1 METLRIGIVGI
12 GNMGSAH
19 AVQLFEDRV
28 KGARLTAVC
37 DIDRNRLQWA
47 KERLSDKVLL
57 YENDEA
63 LLDSGEV
70 DAIIIATPHNFH
82 PVIAMKAFERKIN
95 VLTEKPAGV
104 DTAGVAEMNRA
115 AEESGVVFGIMFNQ
129 RTNQLY
135 RKLHDLVREGALGD
149 IKRFVWIINNWY
161 RTQAYYD
168 SGDWRATW
176 NGEGGGVLL
185 NQCPHNL
192 DIWQWI
198 MGMPARL
205 RAFCNVAH
213 YHRISVE
220 DDATIYAEYENGAS
234 AVFIT
239 STGECP
245 GTNRMEISGT
255 LGKAVIENGSLKLFL
270 LERDEREIC
279 FTSKEGMPKEKV
291 NCRTIEQEGPDGG
304 HLEILQNFTDAV
316 LQGKEL
322 LAPGTSGIFSL
333 SISNAAYLS
342 AWKDEWVTLP
352 VDAEE
357 FTRFL
362 DIRKK
367 EEKVAD
373 KKVRKEKMTGEYSNR
388 WSVRW

>member
-129 RTNQLY
+129 RTNQI
-135 RKLHDLVREGALGD
+135 G
-149 IKRFVWIINNWY
+149 
-161 RTQAYYD
+161 
-168 SGDWRATW
+168 
-176 NGEGGGVLL
+176 
-185 NQCPHNL
+185 
-192 DIWQWI
+192 
-198 MGMPARL
+198 
-205 RAFCNVAH
+205 
-213 YHRISVE
+213 SV
-220 DDATIYAEYENGAS
+220 
-234 AVFIT
+234 V
-239 STGECP
+239 
-245 GTNRMEISGT
+245 
-255 LGKAVIENGSLKLFL
+255 
-270 LERDEREIC
+270 
-279 FTSKEGMPKEKV
+279 
-291 NCRTIEQEGPDGG
+291 
-304 HLEILQNFTDAV
+304 
-316 LQGKEL
+316 
-322 LAPGTSGIFSL
+322 
-333 SISNAAYLS
+333 
-342 AWKDEWVTLP
+342 
-352 VDAEE
+352 
-357 FTRFL
+357 
-362 DIRKK
+362 
-367 EEKVAD
+367 
-373 KKVRKEKMTGEYSNR
+373 
-388 WSVRW
+388 